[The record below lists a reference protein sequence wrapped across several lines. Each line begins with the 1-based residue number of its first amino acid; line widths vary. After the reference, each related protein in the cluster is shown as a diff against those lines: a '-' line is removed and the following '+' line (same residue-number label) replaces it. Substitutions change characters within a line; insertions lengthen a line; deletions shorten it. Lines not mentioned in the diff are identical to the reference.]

1 MKKHHQL
8 DNFDLAKEMEDFFIF
23 RARARLNQG
32 GGEIRGSTRNADTE
46 TLMGIKLLF
55 LDRVPKERG
64 WAS

>member
-1 MKKHHQL
+1 MKKHHQV
-8 DNFDLAKEMEDFFIF
+8 DNFDLESKKSRIFSFFE
-23 RARARLNQG
+23 RVRLNQG